1 MKPKKVN
8 EIMSK
13 VMKEWIRRY
22 GVDKIDPRKLKATR
36 DMLLLSPHEDGFM
49 RVQLIEGSGE
59 VYLVPFEDIILNGLK
74 GKDVVEKYQIENENR
89 TC

>member
-1 MKPKKVN
+1 MKPRKVN

-22 GVDKIDPRKLKATR
+22 GTDKIDPRKLKATR

-59 VYLVPFEDIILNGLK
+59 VYLVPFEDIILDGLK
-74 GKDVVEKYQIENENR
+74 GKDVEKYQIENENR

>member
-1 MKPKKVN
+1 MKPRKVN

-74 GKDVVEKYQIENENR
+74 GEDVEKYQIENENR